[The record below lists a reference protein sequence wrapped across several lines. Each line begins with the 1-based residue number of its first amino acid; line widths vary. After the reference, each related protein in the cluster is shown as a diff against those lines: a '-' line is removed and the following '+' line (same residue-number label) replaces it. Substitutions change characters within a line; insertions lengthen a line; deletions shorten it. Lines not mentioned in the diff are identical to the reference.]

1 VAVVMVLELAPN
13 LALVVVALA
22 VEIVQA
28 IILKRVRLV
37 LLTHVLHALLTHVL
51 RVLLTHVQHVQLVA
65 HVLLNQSLAVNVGT
79 LAVANNDSP

>member
-37 LLTHVLHALLTHVL
+37 LLTHVL